1 MKANDGEFDEEDLE
15 DDGIPIPRRYIK
27 EDKED
32 ILITRERL
40 IVLETCAVKC
50 SEWGLLAK

>member
-15 DDGIPIPRRYIK
+15 DDDIPIFRGHIK
-27 EDKED
+27 EDK
-32 ILITRERL
+32 IIPITRERL
-40 IVLETCAVKC
+40 IVLETCAVKS